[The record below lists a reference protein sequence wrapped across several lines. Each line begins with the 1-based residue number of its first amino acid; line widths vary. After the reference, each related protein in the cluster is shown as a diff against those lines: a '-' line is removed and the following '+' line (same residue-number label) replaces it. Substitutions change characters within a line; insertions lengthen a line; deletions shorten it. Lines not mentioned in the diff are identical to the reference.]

1 MNGATNLKNLLQLR
15 IGVRQRFGSL
25 KYNDAVII
33 SSEVRQ
39 LVQSR
44 SIHHRVTNGKSIH
57 VSNEV
62 SQALRNCQP
71 VVALESTI
79 ITHGM
84 PWPVNLETAFK
95 VESII
100 RLQVYI
106 CNFTL

>member
-1 MNGATNLKNLLQLR
+1 MNYAMKGCMTVKRLFQLR
-15 IGVRQRFGSL
+15 RTVRQRLGSNL
-25 KYNDAVII
+25 KYNDVVI
-33 SSEVRQ
+33 
-39 LVQSR
+39 LMMQSR
-44 SIHHRVTNGKSIH
+44 SISHHHVTNGRSIH

-95 VESII
+95 VEDII
-100 RLQVYI
+100 RLQVHI
-106 CNFTL
+106 V